1 MPTGEMIAGYFTKPL
16 QGALFRKMR
25 DQIQGID
32 MNDLQLYKQQYNE
45 AIAAKKAH
53 LLMQYNMWKKSAKRI
68 TFKFQR
74 MAFDHL

>member
-1 MPTGEMIAGYFTKPL
+1 MLADYFTKPL

-53 LLMQYNMWKKSAKRI
+53 LLKQYNMWKNPPNG
-68 TFKFQR
+68 
-74 MAFDHL
+74 